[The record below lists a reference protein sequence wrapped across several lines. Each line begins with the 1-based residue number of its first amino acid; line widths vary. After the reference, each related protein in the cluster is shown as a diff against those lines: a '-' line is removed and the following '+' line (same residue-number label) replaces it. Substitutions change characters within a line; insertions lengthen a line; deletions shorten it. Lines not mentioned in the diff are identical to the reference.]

1 MKQILLLIVL
11 CLCGCV
17 SAQNNVKKTAGI
29 NYTQG
34 PPNQVPSE
42 KTASELSVDTIT
54 GYIWQWHRT
63 PGPTNLGSWIRMGQ
77 GIDVTVGGVP
87 PAYAPFRNQSWF
99 AINGSNELYHYSG
112 TGTVW
117 DLVSGGGGI
126 ATVSTDSTLSGDGS
140 LVDPL
145 KIAQRGATTGQV
157 LKWDGTTWRPAADAG
172 GATNISFVE
181 NTTNDITINSSTGS
195 GFNFKSFGG
204 LELYEESP
212 GTLGIDGSNKISG
225 LIADQQIGFGV
236 TSALNGSDNLKWNG
250 SGVTV
255 TKSAIGGGAQLITNG
270 MVLDNPTN
278 AANLSQQ
285 KSPPIVWRGN
295 GWKTTATAASQ
306 PVRFIA
312 DVLPVQGT
320 SAPSATWRLSSS
332 INGAAFG
339 DRFAVTSGGF
349 AGVGTI
355 TPRRTF
361 EVNGNLLFTG
371 NVYDNQDNALMLQS
385 AVGVTSNR
393 DFTFGNTTYGRY
405 LVTFKNFSFSTVGSH
420 PALGNYLFYVNGDTY
435 TSASVPPPIYFRSYQ
450 AQAASNTRG
459 GDFIIDLPPGDGTGR
474 RGAVG
479 IGTATVDNSAVVD
492 ITSTTAGVLF
502 PRMTTTQRDAIPTA
516 ADGLVIFNTTDT
528 KLQVRAGGA
537 WVDLH

>member
-1 MKQILLLIVL
+1 MSMRQTLLFLALLVA
-11 CLCGCV
+11 GCAR
-17 SAQNNVKKTAGI
+17 SQQPFTAAI
-29 NYTQG
+29 NYVYAT
-34 PPNQVPSE
+34 PSGAPSQSGSRLRINL
-42 KTASELSVDTIT
+42 TNGTTYMWNPTTLDWVLQPRGIDELVGCADPA
-54 GYIWQWHRT
+54 YT
-63 PGPTNLGSWIRMGQ
+63 PGYGQ
-77 GIDVTVGGVP
+77 SDIVINKCDP
-87 PAYAPFRNQSWF
+87 PQIFYYYAGDWH
-99 AINGSNELYHYSG
+99 E
-112 TGTVW
+112 
-117 DLVSGGGGI
+117 SGGGGL
-126 ATVSTDSTLSGDGS
+126 ATVSTDSTLSGNGGAGT
-140 LVDPL
+140 PL
-145 KIAQRGATTGQV
+145 KIAQRGATSGQV

-172 GATNISFVE
+172 GATDLSFVE

-204 LELYEESP
+204 LEIYEESP
-212 GTLGIDGSNKISG
+212 GTLGIDGSSKISG
-225 LIADQQIGFGV
+225 LIANQQIGFGV
-236 TSALNGSDNLKWNG
+236 STALNGSNNLTWNG

-255 TKSAIGGGAQLITNG
+255 TKSAIGGGVQPITNG
-270 MVLDNPTN
+270 LILDNPTN
-278 AANLSQQ
+278 AGNLSQQ

-339 DRFAVTSGGF
+339 DRLAVTSGGF
-349 AGVGTI
+349 CGIGTI
-355 TPRRTF
+355 VPRRTL

-371 NVYDNQDNALMLQS
+371 NVYDNQDNGLMIQS
-385 AVGVTSNR
+385 AAGVTSNR

-405 LVTFKNFSFSTVGSH
+405 LVTFKNFSFSTTGAH
-420 PALGNYLFYVNGDTY
+420 PALGAYLYYVNGETY
-435 TSASVPPPIYFRSYQ
+435 TSASVPPSIYFRGYQ

-459 GDFIIDLPPGDGTGR
+459 GDFIIDLPAGDGTGR

-528 KLQVRAGGA
+528 KLQVRAGGV
-537 WVDLH
+537 WIDLH